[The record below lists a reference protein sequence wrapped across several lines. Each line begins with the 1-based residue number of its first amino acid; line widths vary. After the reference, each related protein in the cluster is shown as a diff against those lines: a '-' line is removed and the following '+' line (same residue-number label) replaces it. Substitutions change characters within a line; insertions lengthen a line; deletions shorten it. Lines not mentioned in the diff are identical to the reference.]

1 MPPTTPTTYIG
12 LVSLIL
18 EIINILISTI
28 FGVVFLFLIWKLT
41 DAWIINAGDEK
52 KREEGRKYA
61 GVAVIVFVV
70 MVSVWGIV
78 ALLRE
83 SFFGV

>member
-1 MPPTTPTTYIG
+1 MPPTTPTSYTG

-28 FGVVFLFLIWKLT
+28 FGVIFLFLIWKLI

-52 KREEGRKYA
+52 KREEGRRYA
-61 GVAVIVFVV
+61 GVAVIIFVV